1 MAVDQRQMD
10 NIQHIPI
17 LAVFG
22 RLTLDFRE
30 SKCFLQG
37 PETLMEMTIQ

>member
-1 MAVDQRQMD
+1 MAVDQRKMD

-30 SKCFLQG
+30 ASSSSEDLKHSWK
-37 PETLMEMTIQ
+37 